1 MRALP
6 DIARVALVTL
16 ALAALSHAAQAQDR
30 MIAGYAIDWEG
41 LHVGAFEAELVTE
54 PGRYE
59 LSYEARTE
67 GLIGWL
73 FPFVSQGRSRGTR
86 TAGQITP
93 ERFQGDSAWRDQHR
107 TWAVAFD
114 ADGRVTLVEVPEED
128 RQDREPVPAA
138 LQVAPDPLALALDA
152 ILAAAPG
159 VRRTGTS
166 FDGRRA
172 IGFALDCAPDLVAF
186 SDVPPGAAAAAE
198 HEALAC
204 TVAGELAAGA
214 SRKWRDEDGADEKR
228 EPATVWLR
236 DGIVEGSLW
245 PVRVVGESRYGTVT
259 VQLVQLER
267 DNAPPSL

>member
-1 MRALP
+1 LL
-6 DIARVALVTL
+6 DIARVAVGAL
-16 ALAALSHAAQAQDR
+16 ALSILPHGAQAQDR
-30 MIAGYAIDWEG
+30 LVAGYAIDWEG
-41 LHVGAFEAELVTE
+41 LHIGAFEAELVTA
-54 PGRYE
+54 PGRYQ

-73 FPFVSQGRSRGTR
+73 FPFVSQGWSRGTR
-86 TAGQITP
+86 TAGQIMP
-93 ERFQGDSAWRDQHR
+93 ERFEGDSAWRDEHR
-107 TWAVAFD
+107 TWTVAFD
-114 ADGRVTLVEVPEED
+114 ADGRVTQVEVPEED

-172 IGFALDCAPDLVAF
+172 IGFALDCAPDMVAF
-186 SDVPPGAAAAAE
+186 TDANPGAAAAADQ
-198 HEALAC
+198 EALAC

-214 SRKWRDEDGADEKR
+214 SRRWRDHDDADEKR

-236 DGIVEGSLW
+236 EGIVGGSLW

-259 VQLVQLER
+259 VQLVELER
-267 DNAPPSL
+267 DDPPPSQ